1 MPMLKRFAMKLCFDT
16 VRAED
21 LVQETVMRA
30 LEHRADFAPGTN
42 LNAWLTVILRNWYY
56 SDIRK
61 RRREVEDPDD
71 IMANQLLSGD
81 NVIRKIEAREALA
94 MVDMLPENFKK
105 PLLLIADA
113 RPWRKWPSRFE
124 STSAPS
130 KAALTVAEACSAAKD
145 STMVK
150 APIRV
155 WREPVDNRV
164 VAAVAFI
171 EFVTYGQYH
180 ATSAFVMLRA
190 DDRYWKSKGEK
201 ALRDHITNN
210 CYGHVPYVRS
220 ARG

>member
-1 MPMLKRFAMKLCFDT
+1 VRSPPDSFEAGIIAAMPMLKRFAMKLCFDT

-71 IMANQLLSGD
+71 IMANRLLSGD

-105 PLLLIADA
+105 PLLLIADGA
-113 RPWRKWPSRFE
+113 
-124 STSAPS
+124 
-130 KAALTVAEACSAAKD
+130 
-145 STMVK
+145 TM
-150 APIRV
+150 
-155 WREPVDNRV
+155 EE
-164 VAAVAFI
+164 VAFEI
-171 EFVTYGQYH
+171 REHVGTVKSRLNRGRSMLGGKGQH
-180 ATSAFVMLRA
+180 N
-190 DDRYWKSKGEK
+190 G
-201 ALRDHITNN
+201 
-210 CYGHVPYVRS
+210 
-220 ARG
+220 